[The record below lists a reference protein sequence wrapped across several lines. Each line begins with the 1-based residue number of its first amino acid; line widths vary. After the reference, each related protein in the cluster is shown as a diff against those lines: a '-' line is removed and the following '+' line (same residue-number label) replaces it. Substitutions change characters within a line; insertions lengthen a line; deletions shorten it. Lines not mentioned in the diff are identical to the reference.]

1 LTSQKNAKI
10 AGLFKGKQNRRDFS
24 IQICQMSKTLN
35 RTLQRV
41 FSMKLDKSEM
51 KTSIS
56 VFLNDLTL
64 QFKLLAVDK
73 ASMPRL

>member
-1 LTSQKNAKI
+1 
-10 AGLFKGKQNRRDFS
+10 
-24 IQICQMSKTLN
+24 
-35 RTLQRV
+35 
-41 FSMKLDKSEM
+41 MKLDKSEM